1 MSARKTQPK
10 KRTKATGKRAAR
22 ATRGGR
28 TKSAARSA
36 RPASKPKAKPT
47 RKPAKAQAASKKA
60 AAKKASDKQLAKQ
73 KQAEKAKLLRER
85 EQAQKAK
92 EKAQQAK
99 EREREKAQQAK
110 EREREQALKAKE
122 KAQQAKE
129 REREQALKAK
139 EKERLAKER
148 EREKAQQAKEREK
161 LKAQQAAEKARIKKE
176 AEAQRARE
184 KAEKEAERKRLIAE
198 REAEKEAARR
208 AKEEERARR
217 EAEREAYRKAK
228 EAERERLRA
237 EREAARRL
245 REGKVARATRAA
257 QKMDG
262 LRMGS
267 TRVYDPA
274 AIPNQAGTTRHT
286 GPSLPTVHRLVGV
299 RHADSSPRNPSPAP
313 APLPVVEKR
322 PTPTPMAPLPPVA
335 EGVEERYRR
344 ILERLAVAPEAL
356 KKEYEE
362 TLEMS
367 WIHHDSALEGVV
379 YTFQELRAAM
389 DPTSTATPDSS
400 MQPVCEEIRRHRQ
413 AIAYVR
419 DLGER
424 KRVPLNVDVVKR
436 LFVMLHPEEGD
447 VKTVKYRKDIPQ
459 HRLYF
464 HEYAAPD
471 KIAYRVRQI
480 MDWLNGPEAKKM
492 KNPLRVGAR
501 VHYDLLRVFP
511 FAQDSGKVSR
521 LLMNIVLLR
530 GGYPPAIVHSTERQR
545 YYEALKGQLP
555 VIIQLVNESI
565 MNALASIEK
574 RLDDEGRT
582 TPSSGAVAP
591 ASGASSSGSPS
602 SGSPSSSS
610 VSSSEDL
617 DSPLSDDSDLSSSP
631 DSSDSP
637 DESEDSPSSPSSSDA
652 SAS

>member
-1 MSARKTQPK
+1 MSARKKQSK
-10 KRTKATGKRAAR
+10 KRSKGKDRSTRNKQTSAR
-22 ATRGGR
+22 
-28 TKSAARSA
+28 KKPA
-36 RPASKPKAKPT
+36 RPAA
-47 RKPAKAQAASKKA
+47 KPAKKPKSASKPSGAKA
-60 AAKKASDKQLAKQ
+60 KATAKGA
-73 KQAEKAKLLRER
+73 KAKL
-85 EQAQKAK
+85 AQKAK
-92 EKAQQAK
+92 LTRERERAQKEK
-99 EREREKAQQAK
+99 ERERELK
-110 EREREQALKAKE
+110 ERERERAQREKE
-122 KAQQAKE
+122 KE
-129 REREQALKAK
+129 RERKEREK
-139 EKERLAKER
+139 EKERERKER
-148 EREKAQQAKEREK
+148 ERDKAQRDREK
-161 LKAQQAAEKARIKKE
+161 KRELAQKEAEKARKKKE
-176 AEAQRARE
+176 ADAQKARE
-184 KAEKEAERKRLIAE
+184 KAEREAEKRRLIAE
-198 REAEKEAARR
+198 REAEKEATRK
-208 AKEEERARR
+208 AKEEERAKR

-228 EAERERLRA
+228 EAERERLRT

-245 REGKVARATRAA
+245 RESKVARATRAA
-257 QKMDG
+257 QRIDG

-267 TRVYDPA
+267 ARVYDPS
-274 AIPNQAGTTRHT
+274 AIPNQSGTTRHT
-286 GPSLPTVHRLVGV
+286 GSSAPIIHRLVGV
-299 RHADSSPRNPSPAP
+299 RHADSPSRI
-313 APLPVVEKR
+313 PLPEPVAPPPPHR
-322 PTPTPMAPLPPVA
+322 PTPPPAAPLPPVA

-344 ILERLAVAPEAL
+344 ILERLATGQEAL

-389 DPTSTATPDSS
+389 DPSPSSTPDSS

-436 LFVMLHPEEGD
+436 LFIMLHPEEGD

-511 FAQDSGKVSR
+511 FAQDSGKVAR

-574 RLDDEGRT
+574 RLDDEAR
-582 TPSSGAVAP
+582 AAA
-591 ASGASSSGSPS
+591 AS
-602 SGSPSSSS
+602 
-610 VSSSEDL
+610 
-617 DSPLSDDSDLSSSP
+617 
-631 DSSDSP
+631 
-637 DESEDSPSSPSSSDA
+637 
-652 SAS
+652 

>member
-10 KRTKATGKRAAR
+10 KRTKATGKRAQR
-22 ATRGGR
+22 AQGGGR
-28 TKSAARSA
+28 AKSAARKA
-36 RPASKPKAKPT
+36 RPAPKPKAKPA
-47 RKPAKAQAASKKA
+47 RKPAKAQGAAKKA
-60 AAKKASDKQLAKQ
+60 AAKKAALAKQ
-73 KQAEKAKLLRER
+73 KQAAKAKLVRER
-85 EQAQKAK
+85 EQAQRAK
-92 EKAQQAK
+92 EKERLQK
-99 EREREKAQQAK
+99 ERDREK
-110 EREREQALKAKE
+110 
-122 KAQQAKE
+122 
-129 REREQALKAK
+129 ALKAK
-139 EKERLAKER
+139 EKEREQAQRAKEKER
-148 EREKAQQAKEREK
+148 LQKEQEREKAQKAKEKEREQAQRAKEKERVQKERDREKALKAKEREK
-161 LKAQQAAEKARIKKE
+161 LKAQQAAEKARLKKE

-198 REAEKEAARR
+198 REAQKEAARR

-262 LRMGS
+262 LRMGT

-274 AIPNQAGTTRHT
+274 AIPNQSGTTRHT
-286 GPSLPTVHRLVGV
+286 GPSVPTVHRLVGV
-299 RHADSSPRNPSPAP
+299 RHADSSPRNPLPTPA
-313 APLPVVEKR
+313 PVVEKR
-322 PTPTPMAPLPPVA
+322 PTPAPAAPLPPVA

-344 ILERLAVAPEAL
+344 ILERLGTAPEAL
-356 KKEYEE
+356 KREYEE

-389 DPTSTATPDSS
+389 DPSATATPDSS

-511 FAQDSGKVSR
+511 FAQDSGKVAR

-574 RLDDEGRT
+574 RLDDEAR
-582 TPSSGAVAP
+582 
-591 ASGASSSGSPS
+591 
-602 SGSPSSSS
+602 
-610 VSSSEDL
+610 
-617 DSPLSDDSDLSSSP
+617 
-631 DSSDSP
+631 
-637 DESEDSPSSPSSSDA
+637 A
-652 SAS
+652 SAAAS

>member
-1 MSARKTQPK
+1 MSARKNQPK
-10 KRTKATGKRAAR
+10 KRTKAKGRR
-22 ATRGGR
+22 VQRRQGGGR
-28 TKSAARSA
+28 NKSSR
-36 RPASKPKAKPT
+36 RPGKPASRPKSKASASKPGKAASA
-47 RKPAKAQAASKKA
+47 AKQAALKKA
-60 AAKKASDKQLAKQ
+60 AAKQLAAK
-73 KQAEKAKLLRER
+73 KEAEKARRER
-85 EQAQKAK
+85 ER
-92 EKAQQAK
+92 EKALK
-99 EREREKAQQAK
+99 EREREKAAK
-110 EREREQALKAKE
+110 EKEREKALKEREREKLQREKEKEREQALKEKEREKALKEREREKLQREREKLQREKE
-122 KAQQAKE
+122 K
-129 REREQALKAK
+129 EREQALK
-139 EKERLAKER
+139 EKEREKALKER
-148 EREKAQQAKEREK
+148 EREKLQREKEKEREHK
-161 LKAQQAAEKARIKKE
+161 ERERQKAQAERERQRLKAEKDAEKARLKKE
-176 AEAQRARE
+176 ADERKARE

-198 REAEKEAARR
+198 REAQKEAARK

-237 EREAARRL
+237 EREAARRV
-245 REGKVARATRAA
+245 REAKVARATRAA

-262 LRMGS
+262 LRMGT
-267 TRVYDPA
+267 TRAYDPA
-274 AIPNQAGTTRHT
+274 AIPNQSGTTRHT
-286 GPSLPTVHRLVGV
+286 GASAPMVHRLVGV
-299 RHADSSPRNPSPAP
+299 RHADSSPRNPVPTPPPA
-313 APLPVVEKR
+313 EHR
-322 PTPTPMAPLPPVA
+322 PTPPPPPPPAPVA
-335 EGVEERYRR
+335 ESVEDRYRI
-344 ILERLAVAPEAL
+344 ILERLATGPEAL

-379 YTFQELRAAM
+379 YTFQELQAAM
-389 DPTSTATPDSS
+389 DPAASATPDSS

-436 LFVMLHPEEGD
+436 LYVILHPEEGD

-492 KNPLRVGAR
+492 KSPLRVAAR

-511 FAQDSGKVSR
+511 FANDSGKVSR
-521 LLMNIVLLR
+521 LLMNIILLR
-530 GGYPPAIVHSTERQR
+530 GGYPPSIVHSTERQR

-555 VIIQLVNESI
+555 IIIQLVNESI

-574 RLDDEGRT
+574 RLDDEARAS
-582 TPSSGAVAP
+582 TP
-591 ASGASSSGSPS
+591 
-602 SGSPSSSS
+602 
-610 VSSSEDL
+610 
-617 DSPLSDDSDLSSSP
+617 
-631 DSSDSP
+631 
-637 DESEDSPSSPSSSDA
+637 A

>member
-1 MSARKTQPK
+1 MSARKKQPK
-10 KRTKATGKRAAR
+10 KRTKAKGKRAGQA
-22 ATRGGR
+22 GGR
-28 TKSAARSA
+28 TKAARRSA
-36 RPASKPKAKPT
+36 
-47 RKPAKAQAASKKA
+47 KPAKKPRPARDTGA
-60 AAKKASDKQLAKQ
+60 AAKLAAKKKLAAKQ
-73 KQAEKAKLLRER
+73 QAEKLKLARER
-85 EQAQKAK
+85 EKAQKAK
-92 EKAQQAK
+92 EKERERKEREREKLATAREREKAQK
-99 EREREKAQQAK
+99 EREREKAQ
-110 EREREQALKAKE
+110 
-122 KAQQAKE
+122 
-129 REREQALKAK
+129 KAK
-139 EKERLAKER
+139 EKEREQKER
-148 EREKAQQAKEREK
+148 EREKAQKAKERERQLK
-161 LKAQQAAEKARIKKE
+161 LEAAEKARKKKE
-176 AEAQRARE
+176 ADALKERERAER
-184 KAEKEAERKRLIAE
+184 EAERKRQIAE
-198 REAEKEAARR
+198 REAQKEAARR

-228 EAERERLRA
+228 EVERERLRA
-237 EREAARRL
+237 EREVARRV
-245 REGKVARATRAA
+245 REGKVARASRAA

-274 AIPNQAGTTRHT
+274 AIPNQSGTTRHT
-286 GPSLPTVHRLVGV
+286 GASMPIVHRLVGV
-299 RHADSSPRNPSPAP
+299 RHVDVRHADSSPRPDVQPTP
-313 APLPVVEKR
+313 PPPPERR
-322 PTPTPMAPLPPVA
+322 PTPPPAAAPLPPVS
-335 EGVEERYRR
+335 EGIEERYRR
-344 ILERLAVAPEAL
+344 ILERLGTAPEAL

-389 DPTSTATPDSS
+389 DPSSASTPDSS

-501 VHYDLLRVFP
+501 IHYDLLRVFP
-511 FAQDSGKVSR
+511 FAQDSGKVAR

-574 RLDDEGRT
+574 RLDDEAR
-582 TPSSGAVAP
+582 A
-591 ASGASSSGSPS
+591 AS
-602 SGSPSSSS
+602 
-610 VSSSEDL
+610 
-617 DSPLSDDSDLSSSP
+617 
-631 DSSDSP
+631 
-637 DESEDSPSSPSSSDA
+637 
-652 SAS
+652 

>member
-1 MSARKTQPK
+1 MSARKKQPK
-10 KRTKATGKRAAR
+10 KRTKAIGKRASR
-22 ATRGGR
+22 GHGGGR
-28 TKSAARSA
+28 TKASSRSA
-36 RPASKPKAKPT
+36 
-47 RKPAKAQAASKKA
+47 KPAKKPKSARGKGSASKQGGPKQKL
-60 AAKKASDKQLAKQ
+60 AAKQQAQKLKLA
-73 KQAEKAKLLRER
+73 RER
-85 EQAQKAK
+85 EKAQKAK
-92 EKAQQAK
+92 EKEREQKERERQKLAAAREREKAQK
-99 EREREKAQQAK
+99 EREREKAQ
-110 EREREQALKAKE
+110 
-122 KAQQAKE
+122 
-129 REREQALKAK
+129 KAK
-139 EKERLAKER
+139 EKEREQKER
-148 EREKAQQAKEREK
+148 EREKAQKAKERERQLK
-161 LKAQQAAEKARIKKE
+161 LEAAEKARKKKE
-176 AEAQRARE
+176 ADAQRARE
-184 KAEKEAERKRLIAE
+184 KAEREAEKKRLIAE
-198 REAEKEAARR
+198 REAEKEAIRR

-237 EREAARRL
+237 EREAARRV
-245 REGKVARATRAA
+245 REGKVARASRAA

-274 AIPNQAGTTRHT
+274 AIPNQSGTTRHT
-286 GPSLPTVHRLVGV
+286 GASMPIVHRLVGV
-299 RHADSSPRNPSPAP
+299 RHADSSPRNPLPTPPVPA
-313 APLPVVEKR
+313 PVVERR
-322 PTPTPMAPLPPVA
+322 PTPPPAAPVPPVA
-335 EGVEERYRR
+335 EGIEERYRR
-344 ILERLAVAPEAL
+344 ILERLGTAPEAL

-389 DPTSTATPDSS
+389 DPSSAATPDSS

-511 FAQDSGKVSR
+511 FSQDSGKVSR

-574 RLDDEGRT
+574 RLDDEAR
-582 TPSSGAVAP
+582 A
-591 ASGASSSGSPS
+591 AS
-602 SGSPSSSS
+602 
-610 VSSSEDL
+610 
-617 DSPLSDDSDLSSSP
+617 
-631 DSSDSP
+631 
-637 DESEDSPSSPSSSDA
+637 
-652 SAS
+652 